1 MHSDDHPDVLVRPMT
16 QNRAVHAWV
25 VASVNNF
32 DQAGIDCALKLIA
45 PYQTLNAQA
54 IAMLEKVHFPLTQGK

>member
-1 MHSDDHPDVLVRPMT
+1 MA
-16 QNRAVHAWV
+16 QNRAVRAGM

-45 PYQTLNAQA
+45 PCQTLNAQV
-54 IAMLEKVHFPLTQGK
+54 IAMLEKVHFPLIQGK